1 MLLSHRSQKEPYVR
15 LSRHT
20 ALSSQCLLFKLLMFY
35 LFYLLID
42 MPIINGLLDERRER
56 ISIRRE
62 LKRKC
67 QEEYLPKERLKKDNS
82 APQIALGADSIQLE
96 NMQQFSQSGITRYI
110 NKDGL
115 HALSFSCYLDVHAC
129 LSAVI

>member
-1 MLLSHRSQKEPYVR
+1 
-15 LSRHT
+15 
-20 ALSSQCLLFKLLMFY
+20 
-35 LFYLLID
+35 

-67 QEEYLPKERLKKDNS
+67 QEEYLPKERLKMDNS
-82 APQIALGADSIQLE
+82 APQIGLGADSVQVE
-96 NMQQFSQSGITRYI
+96 NIQQFSQSGMMRYI
-110 NKDGL
+110 DKDGL
-115 HALSFSCYLDVHAC
+115 HALSFSCYLDAHAC